1 MSERPVGSGR
11 PRVSVLMPVFN
22 GEALLRGAIDGILA
36 QSLKDLELVVV
47 DDGSTDGTAAILAEY
62 RDPRVVRLRHE
73 RNRGLIAALT
83 TGLAATRG
91 DYVARQDAD
100 DVSLPDRFALQS
112 DFLDAHADVS
122 VVSSSSFF
130 ELEPGAPPSTRR
142 VETDPLR
149 IAWIL
154 LFSCPVAHSSVMFRR
169 DVVAKLGGYR
179 DGDVFAEDFGLWA
192 RIARFSKIGALD
204 RPLVVRRR
212 PEGSI
217 TAMHGAE
224 MAEAA
229 RRISLE
235 NLGWMA
241 GATVAAEDLDALQAL
256 CGNRPWSLDDA
267 LACDLSRRRLPEA
280 IEHLLDAVWRNAAAA
295 PARVRSAKRWAR
307 RWTAVAMMRRS
318 HRLLTESVA
327 LSGPKR
333 SAGLRLARHLAR
345 TALRISPAVLGRRK
359 EAGIALRAMVG
370 RA

>member
-1 MSERPVGSGR
+1 
-11 PRVSVLMPVFN
+11 MPVFN

-36 QSLKDLELVVV
+36 QTLKDLELVVV
-47 DDGSTDGTAAILAEY
+47 DDGSTDGTRAVLASFD
-62 RDPRVVRLRHE
+62 DPRLVRLGHD
-73 RNRGLIAALT
+73 RNRGLIAALN

-100 DVSLPDRFALQS
+100 DVSLPERLALQS

-122 VVSSSSFF
+122 VVSSSWFF
-130 ELEPGAPPSTRR
+130 EPDPGAPPAMRR

-154 LFSCPVAHSSVMFRR
+154 LFSCPVAHASVMFRR
-169 DVVAKLGGYR
+169 DVVTNLGGYR
-179 DGDVFAEDFGLWA
+179 EGDLFVEDFGLWG
-192 RIARFSKIGALD
+192 RIARFSKIAALD

-212 PEGSI
+212 TEGSI

-235 NLGWMA
+235 NLASMA
-241 GATVAAEDLDALQAL
+241 GESVAAEDLDALQAL
-256 CGNRPWSLDDA
+256 CGNRPLSFDDA
-267 LACDLSRRRLPEA
+267 LAFEFPRRRLAETM
-280 IEHLLDAVWRNAAAA
+280 ERLLDSVWRNGQPP
-295 PARVRSAKRWAR
+295 PARLRRAKRWAR
-307 RWTAVAMMRRS
+307 RWTAGAMMKRS
-318 HRLLTESVA
+318 HRLLAESVA
-327 LSGPKR
+327 SSGPKR
-333 SAGLRLARHLAR
+333 SAGFGLARHLAW
-345 TALRISPAVLGRRK
+345 TALRISPSVLGRKK